1 MTTEDVFVWAGVALV
16 VLGAIILVAST
27 CMVAYLA
34 YINSGYNP
42 DPADRMVDRG
52 SYKRSIGPAFGG
64 VIIEKRRWSGFFGDG
79 HCIRP
84 VTTPLGTCGCP
95 RTSQCSGA
103 HACSWYHVG
112 VTIIRESKDSSG
124 VS

>member
-16 VLGAIILVAST
+16 VLGVIILVASI

-42 DPADRMVDRG
+42 DPADRMLDRG

-64 VIIEKRRWSGFFGDG
+64 IIISLIVVGLGFA
-79 HCIRP
+79 
-84 VTTPLGTCGCP
+84 VQGTAFSP
-95 RTSQCSGA
+95 
-103 HACSWYHVG
+103 
-112 VTIIRESKDSSG
+112 
-124 VS
+124 